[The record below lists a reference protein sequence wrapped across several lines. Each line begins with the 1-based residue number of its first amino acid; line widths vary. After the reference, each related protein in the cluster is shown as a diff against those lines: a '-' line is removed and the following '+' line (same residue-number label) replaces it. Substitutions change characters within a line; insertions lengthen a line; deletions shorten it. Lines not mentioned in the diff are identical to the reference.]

1 MKETITYRPSVQ
13 PEELSSIIVNQLHYP
28 KVNRFI
34 DEAVKEK
41 IARETAAACNVKA
54 DALIQKLSKV
64 VYEHHGWQFHE
75 VNAKMKREIDRKA
88 KKIESGKAKAIRWK
102 GSVDKL

>member
-13 PEELSSIIVNQLHYP
+13 PEKLTSIIVKKLHYP

-41 IARETAAACNVKA
+41 IARETSMVY
-54 DALIQKLSKV
+54 DAKTDGLIQKLSKV
-64 VYEHHGWQFHE
+64 VYEHHGWKFHE
-75 VNAKMKREIDRKA
+75 VSVRMKKEID
-88 KKIESGKAKAIRWK
+88 GKAKAVESGKVKARRWK
-102 GSVDKL
+102 GSIDSL